1 MKKEPTSLKIKK
13 YVFRSWEEEPKKI
26 DRRLQILPPF
36 LIEILSYIIV
46 ISVIIQIAI
55 YLLKFI

>member
-1 MKKEPTSLKIKK
+1 MKKEPTYIKIKK

-26 DRRLQILPPF
+26 NRSLQILPPF

-46 ISVIIQIAI
+46 VSVIIQIAV